1 LGVRPH
7 NRCPSMALVEYVG
20 FPHDESSGG
29 LKGRSMR
36 LRVLLVLG
44 VVLLVGAACSSN
56 SSTAPTATKPPTR
69 STTTITAIAASTTT
83 APPTT
88 APPTTAPPTTAPPTT
103 IRSPTTTTLPGSPAP
118 GTLTT
123 ALQEAHLS
131 CNSLTALAGLTSGG
145 GNVYAQGTFDLVQAD
160 SYADDANEDDSSG
173 TYAKLANDMDAFEN
187 TASDVN
193 WSKPLSLWNSQAST
207 NASNDCNSL

>member
-1 LGVRPH
+1 
-7 NRCPSMALVEYVG
+7 
-20 FPHDESSGG
+20 
-29 LKGRSMR
+29 MR

-56 SSTAPTATKPPTR
+56 SSTAPTATKPPTTAPP
-69 STTTITAIAASTTT
+69 TTTIAASTTT

-88 APPTTAPPTTAPPTT
+88 APPTT
-103 IRSPTTTTLPGSPAP
+103 IQSPTTTTLPGSPAP

-123 ALQEAHLS
+123 ALQEAQLS
-131 CNSLTALAGLTSGG
+131 CNYLTALAALTSGG

-160 SYADDANEDDSSG
+160 SYADNANEDDSSG
-173 TYAKLANDMDAFEN
+173 TYANLANDMDAFEN

>member
-1 LGVRPH
+1 
-7 NRCPSMALVEYVG
+7 
-20 FPHDESSGG
+20 
-29 LKGRSMR
+29 
-36 LRVLLVLG
+36 
-44 VVLLVGAACSSN
+44 
-56 SSTAPTATKPPTR
+56 
-69 STTTITAIAASTTT
+69 
-83 APPTT
+83 
-88 APPTTAPPTTAPPTT
+88 
-103 IRSPTTTTLPGSPAP
+103 
-118 GTLTT
+118 
-123 ALQEAHLS
+123 
-131 CNSLTALAGLTSGG
+131 LAGLTSGG